1 MVNRRIKNHEVGEI
15 DTRAPFQSVKA
26 AVSLF
31 REVAV
36 SREKPAVKKS
46 KLSSE
51 NVLAKETQLLLAQR
65 ELSKI
70 KQQLG
75 SSETTKARALAEL
88 EKAKRTLQDLT
99 TKLKTVSESKQLV
112 IEAAESVKNQAKKIE
127 AEKSRNV
134 AGCED
139 WKEEVEHA
147 RKMYMATVTKLDAA
161 KQELTKIRQDFDA
174 ALEAKLAAFQ
184 QAAEAQR
191 SANINTEKVCEL
203 SKEIAAMQ
211 SSTEHLK
218 LATLQAQQEQG
229 KMVAEKDACLQSYK
243 SKKEEAEKK
252 LLSMK
257 EEVDLESTRNL
268 EVMFAETSAE
278 IEVLQE
284 EMKKAHAYGMDT
296 VRVVTSKL
304 AEATKTLQEVAKEE
318 SSLRSSVSSLRL
330 ELEDVKKEQE
340 VEEKELLSKAEEM
353 KRTANELKQEA
364 EATRIASEEAEKKL
378 ELVLKEAEEAKAAE
392 QRALSEMKN
401 FSEKQDGRLSS
412 NSQQG
417 AYIKLTVEEFE
428 SLNRKIKEYQNLA
441 ENKEEAAMAHL
452 EAIDAITSQ
461 ADRKL
466 EANLKAI
473 EEIKVATEL
482 ALKKADMADSARTV
496 VEGELRRWRQEQK
509 GGSDAASTII
519 EH

>member
-1 MVNRRIKNHEVGEI
+1 MSFFLIC
-15 DTRAPFQSVKA
+15 Q
-26 AVSLF
+26 
-31 REVAV
+31 
-36 SREKPAVKKS
+36 
-46 KLSSE
+46 

-65 ELSKI
+65 ELCKI

-99 TKLKTVSESKQLV
+99 TKLKTVNESKELV
-112 IEAAESVKNQAKKIE
+112 IEAAESVKNQSKKLE

-134 AGCED
+134 DGCED

-161 KQELTKIRQDFDA
+161 KQKLTKIRQDFDA

-191 SANINTEKVCEL
+191 SANINTEKVSEL

-229 KMVAEKDACLQSYK
+229 KMAAEKDACLQSYK

-268 EVMFAETSAE
+268 EAMFAETSAE

-284 EMKKAHAYGMDT
+284 EMKKAHAYGMDS
-296 VRVVTSKL
+296 VRVITSKL
-304 AEATKTLQEVAKEE
+304 GEATKTLQEVAKEE
-318 SSLRSSVSSLRL
+318 SSLRSSVSSLGL
-330 ELEDVKKEQE
+330 ELEDVKKEQAECQEKAE

-353 KRTANELKQEA
+353 KRNANELKQEA
-364 EATRIASEEAEKKL
+364 EATRIASGEAEKKL

-392 QRALSEMKN
+392 QRALSEMKI
-401 FSEKQDGRLSS
+401 FSEKQGGRLSS
-412 NSQQG
+412 NSQPG
-417 AYIKLTVEEFE
+417 TYIKLTVEEFG
-428 SLNRKIKEYQNLA
+428 SLNRKVKEYQNLA

-482 ALKKADMADSARTV
+482 ALKRADMADSARTV

>member
-1 MVNRRIKNHEVGEI
+1 
-15 DTRAPFQSVKA
+15 
-26 AVSLF
+26 
-31 REVAV
+31 
-36 SREKPAVKKS
+36 
-46 KLSSE
+46 
-51 NVLAKETQLLLAQR
+51 LAKETQLLLAKR

-112 IEAAESVKNQAKKIE
+112 IEAAESVKNQAKKME

-134 AGCED
+134 DGCED

-147 RKMYMATVTKLDAA
+147 RKMYMATITKLDAA

-191 SANINTEKVCEL
+191 SANINTEKGCEL

-268 EVMFAETSAE
+268 EAMFAETSAE

-318 SSLRSSVSSLRL
+318 SSLRSSVSSLGL
-330 ELEDVKKEQE
+330 ELEDVKKEQAECQAKAE

-428 SLNRKIKEYQNLA
+428 SLNRKVKEYQILA

-473 EEIKVATEL
+473 EEIKVATEF

>member
-1 MVNRRIKNHEVGEI
+1 
-15 DTRAPFQSVKA
+15 
-26 AVSLF
+26 
-31 REVAV
+31 
-36 SREKPAVKKS
+36 
-46 KLSSE
+46 
-51 NVLAKETQLLLAQR
+51 LAKETQLLLAQR

-112 IEAAESVKNQAKKIE
+112 IEAAESVKNQAKKME

-134 AGCED
+134 DGCED

-147 RKMYMATVTKLDAA
+147 RKMYMATITKLDAA

-191 SANINTEKVCEL
+191 SANINTEKGCEL

-268 EVMFAETSAE
+268 EAMFAETGAE

-318 SSLRSSVSSLRL
+318 SSLRSSVSSLGL
-330 ELEDVKKEQE
+330 ELEDVKKEQAECQAKAE

-428 SLNRKIKEYQNLA
+428 SLNRKVKEYQILA

-473 EEIKVATEL
+473 EEIKVATEF

>member
-1 MVNRRIKNHEVGEI
+1 
-15 DTRAPFQSVKA
+15 
-26 AVSLF
+26 
-31 REVAV
+31 
-36 SREKPAVKKS
+36 
-46 KLSSE
+46 
-51 NVLAKETQLLLAQR
+51 LAKETQLLLAQR

-112 IEAAESVKNQAKKIE
+112 IEAAESVKNQAKKME

-134 AGCED
+134 DGCED

-147 RKMYMATVTKLDAA
+147 RKMYMATITKLDAA

-174 ALEAKLAAFQ
+174 VLEAKLAAFQ

-191 SANINTEKVCEL
+191 SANINTEKGCEL

-268 EVMFAETSAE
+268 EAMFAETSAE

-318 SSLRSSVSSLRL
+318 SSLRSSVSSLGL
-330 ELEDVKKEQE
+330 ELEDVKKEQAECQAKAE

-428 SLNRKIKEYQNLA
+428 SLNRKVKEYQILA

-473 EEIKVATEL
+473 EEIKVATEF

>member
-1 MVNRRIKNHEVGEI
+1 
-15 DTRAPFQSVKA
+15 
-26 AVSLF
+26 
-31 REVAV
+31 
-36 SREKPAVKKS
+36 
-46 KLSSE
+46 
-51 NVLAKETQLLLAQR
+51 LAKETQLLLAKR

-112 IEAAESVKNQAKKIE
+112 IEAAESVKNQAKKME

-134 AGCED
+134 DGCED

-147 RKMYMATVTKLDAA
+147 RKMYMATITKLDAA

-191 SANINTEKVCEL
+191 SANINTEKGCEL

-268 EVMFAETSAE
+268 EAMFAETSAE

-318 SSLRSSVSSLRL
+318 SSFRSSVSSLGL
-330 ELEDVKKEQE
+330 ELEDVKKEQAECQAKAE

-401 FSEKQDGRLSS
+401 FSEKHDGRLSS

-428 SLNRKIKEYQNLA
+428 SLNRKVKEYQILA

-473 EEIKVATEL
+473 EEIKVATEF